1 MTNIG
6 IIIQLHFFYNFKSNF
21 HSLRHTYAT
30 ILKQKEIS
38 LKAIAVCMGHY
49 GTRITEDVYINLPDE
64 IYDCD
69 KEITAFMEEVL
80 PKQRNILDARINEK
94 YLLEVLPNKV
104 YNITDCTIRMVCSM
118 IQTVF
123 CMLFTK

>member
-1 MTNIG
+1 MVLKLKDG
-6 IIIQLHFFYNFKSNF
+6 
-21 HSLRHTYAT
+21 HTYAT

-64 IYDCD
+64 IYDFD

-104 YNITDCTIRMVCSM
+104 YNITDYIIKMV
-118 IQTVF
+118 
-123 CMLFTK
+123 

>member
-1 MTNIG
+1 
-6 IIIQLHFFYNFKSNF
+6 
-21 HSLRHTYAT
+21 
-30 ILKQKEIS
+30 
-38 LKAIAVCMGHY
+38 MGHY

-104 YNITDCTIRMVCSM
+104 YNITDYIIKMD
-118 IQTVF
+118 
-123 CMLFTK
+123 

>member
-1 MTNIG
+1 
-6 IIIQLHFFYNFKSNF
+6 
-21 HSLRHTYAT
+21 
-30 ILKQKEIS
+30 
-38 LKAIAVCMGHY
+38 MGHY

-104 YNITDCTIRMVCSM
+104 YNITDYIIKMV
-118 IQTVF
+118 
-123 CMLFTK
+123 